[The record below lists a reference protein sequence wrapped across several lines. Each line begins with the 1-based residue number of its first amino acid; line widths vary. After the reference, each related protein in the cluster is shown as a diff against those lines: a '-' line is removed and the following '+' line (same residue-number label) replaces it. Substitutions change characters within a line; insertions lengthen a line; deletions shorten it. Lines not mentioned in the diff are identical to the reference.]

1 MKPNK
6 RLIIILFTLILLL
19 VGQAS
24 VNAESQSDN
33 NEDSMED
40 AILKEVSLDNVQ
52 NYWNEL
58 VDEYGGFLPELQKT
72 GIYEFIKNKGSF
84 SLKNTII
91 GFVEYLFQELILNGK
106 LLGLLLMLTLFSI
119 LLQTMHTAFER
130 SAVSKIAYFVVYAV
144 LIYIALNSFYL
155 AVTYAKEAID
165 TMSSFMIALLP
176 LVLGL
181 MASVGNIA
189 AVSFFHPIV
198 IFLIH
203 LSGVLVSSFI
213 LPLLFLSALL
223 LIVSSLNENY
233 KVTHLA
239 NLFKT
244 VGLGVLGIFLTVF
257 LGVMSV
263 QGAVSAVQ
271 DGVAMKT
278 AKFVTGNFIPVVG
291 RTFTD
296 AADTILTASLLL
308 KNAVGLVGVIVIVFF
323 ALFPAIKIFAIAI
336 IYKIAAAV
344 LQPIGDGPVI
354 TSLNTISKY
363 IVYIL
368 ACLLAVSFMFLLAI
382 VIIVVASNITIL
394 LR

>member
-1 MKPNK
+1 MKLNK
-6 RLIIILFTLILLL
+6 PSMIILFTLMLLL
-19 VGQAS
+19 IGQAS
-24 VNAESQSDN
+24 IKAEPKSDDN
-33 NEDSMED
+33 VEEKMLE
-40 AILKEVSLDNVQ
+40 EVSLDKVQ

-58 VDEYGGFLPELQKT
+58 VDEYGGYLPELQKT
-72 GIYEFIKNKGSF
+72 GIYEFIKSKGSF

-91 GFVEYLFQELILNGK
+91 GFVEYLFHELILNGK

-119 LLQTMHTAFER
+119 VLQTMHAAFER
-130 SAVSKIAYFVVYAV
+130 SAVSKIAYFVVYIV
-144 LIYIALNSFYL
+144 LIFIALNSFYL

-181 MASVGNIA
+181 LASFGNIA

-203 LSGVLVSSFI
+203 LSGVLVSNFI

-244 VGLGVLGIFLTVF
+244 VSLGVLGVFLTVF

-296 AADTILTASLLL
+296 AADTILSASLLL

-323 ALFPAIKIFAIAI
+323 ALFPAIKIFAIAL

-382 VIIVVASNITIL
+382 VIIVVASNITLL